1 MKKLNNIIIILSLI
15 ISLTS
20 KNMLL
25 ILVLIPLL
33 LISLLIRKYNKN
45 LELIYLIFLFISYIL
60 GFIFDL
66 YNKIYFYDG
75 IVHSIFGI
83 VSAIYALPLLNI
95 LKKYNI
101 KNKLFN
107 IIFIL
112 MTTLSCAAFW
122 EIIEFT
128 IDKVFKANMQIS
140 LNNTMKDIISALLF
154 CILYILIYIENT
166 RKIDKLFITKN

>member
-1 MKKLNNIIIILSLI
+1 MKKLNNIIIILLLL
-15 ISLTS
+15 ISLPS
-20 KNMLL
+20 KNITL
-25 ILVLIPLL
+25 ILLLIPLL
-33 LISLLIRKYNKN
+33 LISLIIRKYNKN
-45 LELIYLIFLFISYIL
+45 LELIYLIFLFLSYIL

-66 YNKIYFYDG
+66 YNKTYFYDG

-101 KNKLFN
+101 NNKLFN

-112 MTTLSCAAFW
+112 MTTLSTAAFW

-128 IDKVFKANMQIS
+128 IDKVFKANMQTN

-166 RKIDKLFITKN
+166 KKLDKLFITKN

>member
-101 KNKLFN
+101 NNKLFN

-112 MTTLSCAAFW
+112 MTTLSTAAFW

-128 IDKVFKANMQIS
+128 IDKVFKANMQTN

-166 RKIDKLFITKN
+166 KKLDKLFITKN